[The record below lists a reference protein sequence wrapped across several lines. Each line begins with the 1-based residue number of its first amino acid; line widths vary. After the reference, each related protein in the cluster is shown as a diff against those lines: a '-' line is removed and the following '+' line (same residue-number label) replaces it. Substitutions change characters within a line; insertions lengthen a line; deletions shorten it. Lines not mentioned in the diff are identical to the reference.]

1 VSALNRLPAIAAD
14 ALRRLVAQSPV
25 ERWYRLSGLA
35 PDNSPEV
42 ASVRAAQMRSMLRY
56 TPIMM
61 AANLVNALC
70 VLIGVLHHVES
81 PFLLIL
87 WGVAVCAFAVQATAI
102 WYASR
107 NRPPREKVSARGL
120 WRTTRQAAILGLLWG
135 ILPAVW
141 YPELD
146 QWGQVLVGTLVT
158 GMICCGAFALATVPS
173 AGTAY
178 VFALMAGSLVG
189 LLRAEIPHVEVIAIL
204 LLAYSVTVTYA
215 VFGTGKLFVEHFEAE
230 TTLKHNGEV
239 IQLLLNEFEE
249 NGSDWLFELDE
260 HLRIVSCS
268 PRFLDV
274 LAEETHD
281 LRGRRFGDLLA
292 PAGQKS
298 FFAALSGGRAFRDV
312 VVEAGSRSGTRWWS
326 VTAGPLFDAKG
337 GVCGWRGV
345 GSDVTEAKL
354 AKDRIVWMA
363 TTDQLTG
370 LPNRLHFHECA
381 ERAIDRCR
389 AAGRQVG
396 LASLDLDGFKQV
408 NDTLG
413 HAAGDQLLA
422 RIALRLH
429 DFAGDGITIGRLGGD
444 EFGVLIECGTG
455 CDRMIGLLEKI
466 VVAISAPIA
475 IGDSTVSVGG
485 TAGLALARSA
495 DEDIDRMMSNADTA
509 LYAAKEQQ
517 RGSVVLFSDAMQKSA
532 DERRGLAD
540 DLKLAVDERQLELH
554 YQPIVDANTLRVVAA
569 EALLRWRHPRR
580 GLLSPD
586 AFIGIAEATGQI
598 GRIGNWVLSQAC
610 RDAAA
615 WPDHVG
621 VAVNV
626 SPAQLVTNG
635 TGTNV
640 RAALASSGLAVHRL
654 ELEITEAVFVRHGT
668 QAEEFMRDMDSLGV
682 RIALDDFGTG
692 YSSLGYI
699 TRFPVGKL
707 KIDRS
712 FVSGGAAIKE
722 RNAIISAIV
731 GIARSLNMITTAE
744 GVENPG
750 ELAWVRN
757 LGCTQI
763 QGYHIARPMAAADF
777 SAYLLSQE
785 PELVAAVRLRP
796 AVAQA

>member
-1 VSALNRLPAIAAD
+1 
-14 ALRRLVAQSPV
+14 
-25 ERWYRLSGLA
+25 
-35 PDNSPEV
+35 
-42 ASVRAAQMRSMLRY
+42 VRAAQMRSMLRY

-61 AANLVNALC
+61 AANVVNALC
-70 VLIGVLHHVES
+70 VLVGVLHLVER

-87 WGVAVCAFAVQATAI
+87 WGIAVCAFAAQASAI
-102 WYASR
+102 WYANRS
-107 NRPPREKVSARGL
+107 RPPRERVSARGL
-120 WRTTRQAAILGLLWG
+120 WRTTRHAAFLGLLWG
-135 ILPAVW
+135 VLPAVW
-141 YPELD
+141 YPEFD

-178 VFALMAGSLVG
+178 VIALMAGSLVG
-189 LLRAEIPHVEVIAIL
+189 LMRADLPHVEVIAIL

-230 TTLKHNGEV
+230 SALKRNGEV

-260 HLRIVSCS
+260 DLRIVSCS

-274 LAEETHD
+274 VAEEMQD
-281 LRGRRFGDLLA
+281 LRGRRFADLLA

-298 FFAALSGGRAFRDV
+298 LFAALHAGRAFRDL
-312 VVEAGSRSGTRWWS
+312 VVEAGGRGETRWWS
-326 VTAGPLFDAKG
+326 VTAGPLFDAG
-337 GVCGWRGV
+337 RRVCGWRGV

-370 LPNRLHFHECA
+370 LPNRLHFRECA
-381 ERAIDRCR
+381 ERAIERCR
-389 AAGRQVG
+389 AAGRLVG

-413 HAAGDQLLA
+413 HAAGDELLA

-429 DFAGDGITIGRLGGD
+429 DFSGDGVTIGRLGGD
-444 EFGVLIECGTG
+444 EFGVLIQ
-455 CDRMIGLLEKI
+455 CDVGPARMIELLERI

-485 TAGLALARSA
+485 TAGLALPRSA
-495 DEDIDRMMSNADTA
+495 GEDIDRLMSNADTA
-509 LYAAKEQQ
+509 LYVAKEQQ
-517 RGSVVLFSDAMQKSA
+517 RGSVALFSDVMQKSA
-532 DERRGLAD
+532 DEKRGLAD
-540 DLKLAVDERQLELH
+540 DLKLAVDARQLELH

-580 GLLSPD
+580 GLLAPD

-598 GRIGNWVLSQAC
+598 GRIGAWVLSQAC
-610 RDAAA
+610 RDATA

-635 TGTNV
+635 TGDSI
-640 RAALASSGLAVHRL
+640 RAALAASGLAASRL

-668 QAEEFMRDMDSLGV
+668 QAEQFMRDMDTLGV

-763 QGYHIARPMAAADF
+763 QGYHVARPMPAADL
-777 SAYLLSQE
+777 SAYLLSLE
-785 PELVAAVRLRP
+785 PELGATSRQRP
-796 AVAQA
+796 AVAKI

>member
-1 VSALNRLPAIAAD
+1 VSALNLLPAIAAA
-14 ALRRLVAQSPV
+14 ALRRLVAHSPV
-25 ERWYRLSGLA
+25 ERWYRVSGLA
-35 PDNSPEV
+35 PNTSPDV

-61 AANLVNALC
+61 AANVVNALC
-70 VLIGVLHHVES
+70 VLIGVMQQVAS
-81 PFLLIL
+81 PVLLIL
-87 WGVAVCAFAVQATAI
+87 WGVAVCAFALQATVI
-102 WYASR
+102 WSANR

-120 WRTTRQAAILGLLWG
+120 WRTTRQAAFLGLLWG
-135 ILPAVW
+135 ILPAIW

-178 VFALMAGSLVG
+178 VIALMAGSLVG
-189 LLRAEIPHVEVIAIL
+189 LMRAEIPHVEVIAVL

-230 TTLKHNGEV
+230 TALKHNGEV

-249 NGSDWLFELDE
+249 NGSNWLFELDE
-260 HLRIVSCS
+260 HLRIASCS

-274 LAEETHD
+274 VAEETHD
-281 LRGRRFGDLLA
+281 LSGRRFGDLLA
-292 PAGQKS
+292 PAGQRC
-298 FFAALSGGRAFRDV
+298 FFEALRGGRAFRDV
-312 VVEAGSRSGTRWWS
+312 VVEAGGRSETRWWS
-326 VTAGPLFDAKG
+326 VTAGPLFDDKG
-337 GVCGWRGV
+337 AVCGWRGV

-370 LPNRLHFHECA
+370 LPNRLHFRECA
-381 ERAIDRCR
+381 ERAIERCR
-389 AAGRQVG
+389 AGGSVIG

-429 DFAGDGITIGRLGGD
+429 DFAGGGVTIGRLGGD
-444 EFGVLIECGTG
+444 EFGVLIECEAGS
-455 CDRMIGLLEKI
+455 DLMIGLLEKI

-485 TAGLALARSA
+485 TAGLALSRSA
-495 DEDIDRMMSNADTA
+495 DEDIDRLMSNADTA

-517 RGSVVLFSDAMQKSA
+517 RGSVVLFSDVMQKTA

-540 DLKLAVDERQLELH
+540 DLKLAVDGRQLELH

-580 GLLSPD
+580 GLLSPN

-598 GRIGNWVLSQAC
+598 GRIGTWVLSQAC

-635 TGTNV
+635 TGAAV
-640 RAALASSGLAVHRL
+640 RAALASSGLPANRL

-668 QAEEFMRDMDSLGV
+668 QAEEFMRDMNGVGV

-763 QGYHIARPMAAADF
+763 QGYHVARPMPAADF

-785 PELVAAVRLRP
+785 PELVAVVRQRP
-796 AVAQA
+796 AVAQV

>member
-1 VSALNRLPAIAAD
+1 MNRLPAAVAAV
-14 ALRRLVAQSPV
+14 LRGLVAQSPLG
-25 ERWYRLSGLA
+25 RWYRLSGLA
-35 PDNSPEV
+35 PDASPEV
-42 ASVRAAQMRSMLRY
+42 ASIRAAQMRSMLRY
-56 TPIMM
+56 TPVMM
-61 AANLVNALC
+61 GANVVNALC
-70 VLIGVLHHVES
+70 VLIGIVQQVANAVL
-81 PFLLIL
+81 LAL
-87 WGVAVCAFAVQATAI
+87 WTALVIAFALQAMAVWI
-102 WYASR
+102 AGR
-107 NRPPREKVSARGL
+107 HRPPREKVSSRGL
-120 WRTTRQAAILGLLWG
+120 WRTTRQAALLGLLWG

-146 QWGQVLVGTLVT
+146 QWGQILVGTLVT

-178 VFALMAGSLVG
+178 VLALMAGSLVG
-189 LLRAEIPHVEVIAIL
+189 LIRADIPHAEVIAVL
-204 LLAYSVTVTYA
+204 LLAYAVAVTYA

-230 TTLKHNGEV
+230 TALKHNGEV

-274 LAEETHD
+274 VADEEHD

-292 PAGQKS
+292 AAGQKS
-298 FFAALSGGRAFRDV
+298 LFAALQGGRAFRDV
-312 VVEAGSRSGTRWWS
+312 VVEAGGPDGTRWWS
-326 VTAGPLFDAKG
+326 VTAGPLFDSEG
-337 GVCGWRGV
+337 RICGWRGV

-370 LPNRLHFHECA
+370 LPNRLHFRERA

-389 AAGRQVG
+389 ASGAQVG

-413 HAAGDQLLA
+413 HAAGDELLA

-429 DFAGDGITIGRLGGD
+429 DFARDGVTIGRLGGD
-444 EFGVLIECGTG
+444 EFGVLIECEAGSG
-455 CDRMIGLLEKI
+455 SMVGLLEKI

-485 TAGLALARSA
+485 TAGLAVTRSA
-495 DEDIDRMMSNADTA
+495 DEDIDRLMSNADTA

-517 RGSVVLFSDAMQKSA
+517 RGSVVRFSEAMQKSA
-532 DERRGLAD
+532 DEKRGLAD
-540 DLKLAVDERQLELH
+540 DLKLAVAERQLELH
-554 YQPIVDANTLRVVAA
+554 YQPIVDASTLRVVAA

-580 GLLSPD
+580 GLLSPE

-598 GRIGNWVLSQAC
+598 GRIGNWVLQQAC

-635 TGTNV
+635 TGAAV
-640 RAALASSGLAVHRL
+640 RAALATSGLPAGRL

-668 QAEEFMRDMDSLGV
+668 QAEEFMRDMNGVGV

-763 QGYHIARPMAAADF
+763 QGYHVARPMTAADF
-777 SAYLLSQE
+777 AAYLLSRE
-785 PELVAAVRLRP
+785 PELEVVVRQRP
-796 AVAQA
+796 AAIMA

>member
-1 VSALNRLPAIAAD
+1 MTGA
-14 ALRRLVAQSPV
+14 ALRGLPRQSAIG
-25 ERWYRLSGLA
+25 RWHHLSGLA
-35 PDNSPEV
+35 PDSSPEV
-42 ASVRAAQMRSMLRY
+42 AGVRAAQMRSMLRY

-61 AANLVNALC
+61 AANVVNALC
-70 VLIGVLHHVES
+70 VLLGIGHLVEDPS
-81 PFLLIL
+81 LLIL
-87 WGVAVCAFAVQATAI
+87 WTLAICAFATHATVV
-102 WYASR
+102 WNASR
-107 NRPPREKVSARGL
+107 KRPPRDRVSSRGL
-120 WRTTRQAAILGLLWG
+120 WRTTRQAALLGLLWG
-135 ILPAVW
+135 ILPAIW

-178 VFALMAGSLVG
+178 VLALIAGSLVG
-189 LLRAEIPHVEVIAIL
+189 LMRADLPHVEVIAVL

-230 TTLKHNGEV
+230 TALRHKGEV

-260 HLRIVSCS
+260 GLRIVSCS

-274 LAEETHD
+274 VAEDARDLA
-281 LRGRRFGDLLA
+281 GRRFGDLLA
-292 PAGQKS
+292 PRGQKR
-298 FFAALSGGRAFRDV
+298 FFTALSAGKAFRDV
-312 VVEAGSRSGTRWWS
+312 VVEADGRGETRWWS
-326 VTAGPLFDAKG
+326 VAAGPLFDADG
-337 GVCGWRGV
+337 AVAGWRGV

-370 LPNRLHFHECA
+370 LPNRLHFRECA
-381 ERAIDRCR
+381 EHAIARCR
-389 AAGRQVG
+389 AGGRPIG
-396 LASLDLDGFKQV
+396 IASLDLDGFKQV

-413 HAAGDQLLA
+413 HAAGDDLLA

-429 DFAGDGITIGRLGGD
+429 DFARDGVTIGRLGGD
-444 EFGVLIECGTG
+444 EFGVLIEADCSA
-455 CDRMIGLLEKI
+455 DDMIGLLEEI
-466 VVAISAPIA
+466 VAAISTPIA

-485 TAGLALARSA
+485 TAGLALPRSA
-495 DEDIDRMMSNADTA
+495 AEDIDRLMSNADAA

-517 RGSVVLFSDAMQKSA
+517 RGSVAIFTGLMQKSA
-532 DERRGLAD
+532 DEKRGLAD
-540 DLKLAVDERQLELH
+540 DLKLAVDLRQLELH
-554 YQPIVDANTLRVVAA
+554 YQPIVDASTMRVVAA

-586 AFIGIAEATGQI
+586 AFIGIAEASGQI
-598 GRIGNWVLSQAC
+598 GRIGAWVLSQAC
-610 RDAAA
+610 GDAAA
-615 WPDHVG
+615 WPEHVS

-635 TGTNV
+635 TGATV
-640 RAALASSGLAVHRL
+640 RAALASSGLAAGRL

-668 QAEEFMRDMDSLGV
+668 QAEEFMRDMSELGV

-699 TRFPVGKL
+699 TRFPVSKL

-722 RNAIISAIV
+722 RNAVISAIV
-731 GIARSLNMITTAE
+731 GIARSLNMATTAE

-757 LGCTQI
+757 LGCTQA
-763 QGYHIARPMAAADF
+763 QGFQVAEPMRIAEF
-777 SAYLLSQE
+777 SAFLDARRRRRDAMR
-785 PELVAAVRLRP
+785 PRP
-796 AVAQA
+796 AVA

>member
-1 VSALNRLPAIAAD
+1 LSAIGHWRQLGGLVPDTSPEAAD
-14 ALRRLVAQSPV
+14 
-25 ERWYRLSGLA
+25 
-35 PDNSPEV
+35 
-42 ASVRAAQMRSMLRY
+42 VRAAQMRSMLRY

-61 AANLVNALC
+61 AANVVNALC
-70 VLIGVLHHVES
+70 VLLGIGHLVEDPS
-81 PFLLIL
+81 LLIL
-87 WGVAVCAFAVQATAI
+87 WTLAICAFATHATVI
-102 WYASR
+102 WNASR
-107 NRPPREKVSARGL
+107 KRPPRDGVSLRGL
-120 WRTTRQAAILGLLWG
+120 WRTTRRAALLGLLWG
-135 ILPAVW
+135 VLPAIW

-178 VFALMAGSLVG
+178 VLALMAGSLVG
-189 LLRAEIPHVEVIAIL
+189 LMRADLPHVEVIAVL
-204 LLAYSVTVTYA
+204 LLAYSVTVTCA

-230 TTLKHNGEV
+230 TALRHKGEV

-260 HLRIVSCS
+260 SLRIVSCS

-274 LAEETHD
+274 VAEDARDLA
-281 LRGRRFGDLLA
+281 GRRFGDLLA
-292 PAGQKS
+292 PRGQKR
-298 FFAALSGGRAFRDV
+298 FFTALTGGKAFRDV
-312 VVEAGSRSGTRWWS
+312 VVEADNRGETRWWS
-326 VTAGPLFDAKG
+326 VTAGPLFDAH
-337 GVCGWRGV
+337 GVVSGWRGV

-370 LPNRLHFHECA
+370 LPNRLHFRECA
-381 ERAIDRCR
+381 EHAIARYRAGGGPI
-389 AAGRQVG
+389 GI
-396 LASLDLDGFKQV
+396 ASLDLDGFKQV

-413 HAAGDQLLA
+413 HAAGDDLLA

-429 DFAGDGITIGRLGGD
+429 DFARDGVTIGRLGGD
-444 EFGVLIECGTG
+444 EFGVLIEA
-455 CDRMIGLLEKI
+455 DRSADDMVGLLEQI
-466 VVAISAPIA
+466 VAAISTPIA

-485 TAGLALARSA
+485 TAGLALPRSA
-495 DEDIDRMMSNADTA
+495 AEDIDRLMSNADAA
-509 LYAAKEQQ
+509 LYAAKERQ
-517 RGSVVLFSDAMQKSA
+517 RGSVAIFTDLMQKSA
-532 DERRGLAD
+532 DEKRGLAD
-540 DLKLAVDERQLELH
+540 DLKLAVDRRQLELH
-554 YQPIVDANTLRVVAA
+554 YQPIVDASTMRVVAA

-586 AFIGIAEATGQI
+586 AFIGIAEASGQI
-598 GRIGNWVLSQAC
+598 GRIGAWVLSQAC

-615 WPDHVG
+615 WPEHVS

-635 TGTNV
+635 TGAAV
-640 RAALASSGLAVHRL
+640 RTALAESGLRTGRL

-668 QAEEFMRDMDSLGV
+668 LAEEFMRDMSGLGV

-699 TRFPVGKL
+699 TRFPVSKL

-712 FVSGGAAIKE
+712 FVSGGAAIRE
-722 RNAIISAIV
+722 RNAVISAIV
-731 GIARSLNMITTAE
+731 GIARSLNMATTAE
-744 GVENPG
+744 GVESRG

-757 LGCTQI
+757 LGCTQV
-763 QGYHIARPMAAADF
+763 QGYQVSGPLPAGQFSTFLRGGAGEIGSAARPR
-777 SAYLLSQE
+777 S
-785 PELVAAVRLRP
+785 
-796 AVAQA
+796 AVA

>member
-1 VSALNRLPAIAAD
+1 MTALRRLPAIATA
-14 ALRRLVAQSPV
+14 AFRGSVATSQV

-35 PDNSPEV
+35 PDTSPEV

-61 AANLVNALC
+61 AANVVNALC
-70 VLIGVLHHVES
+70 VILGIVHQVES
-81 PFLLIL
+81 PFLLVL
-87 WGVAVCAFAVQATAI
+87 WCVAVCAFAVQATAI
-102 WYASR
+102 WYADR
-107 NRPPREKVSARGL
+107 GRPAREKVSARGL
-120 WRTTRQAAILGLLWG
+120 WRTTRHAAFLGLLWG
-135 ILPAVW
+135 TLPAIW
-141 YPELD
+141 YPEMD

-178 VFALMAGSLVG
+178 VIALMAGSLVG
-189 LLRAEIPHVEVIAIL
+189 LMRAEIPHVEVIAVL

-230 TTLKHNGEV
+230 TALKHNGEV

-260 HLRIVSCS
+260 NLRIVSCS

-274 LAEETHD
+274 VAEETPD
-281 LRGRRFGDLLA
+281 LRGCRFSDLLA
-292 PAGQKS
+292 PGGQKS
-298 FFAALSGGRAFRDV
+298 LFTALQGGRAFRDI
-312 VVEAGSRSGTRWWS
+312 VVEAGGRDGTRWWS
-326 VTAGPLFDAKG
+326 VTAGPLFDARG
-337 GVCGWRGV
+337 NVRGWRGV

-370 LPNRLHFHECA
+370 LPNRLHFRECA
-381 ERAIDRCR
+381 ERAISRCR
-389 AAGRQVG
+389 ATGGWIG

-413 HAAGDQLLA
+413 HAAGDELLA
-422 RIALRLH
+422 RIAMRLH
-429 DFAGDGITIGRLGGD
+429 DFARDGVTIGRLGGD
-444 EFGVLIECGTG
+444 EFGVLIECQVGAT
-455 CDRMIGLLEKI
+455 RMVELLERI
-466 VVAISAPIA
+466 VAVISAPIA
-475 IGDSTVSVGG
+475 VGDSTVSVGG
-485 TAGLALARSA
+485 TAGLALPGSP
-495 DEDIDRMMSNADTA
+495 DEDIDRLMSNADTA

-517 RGSVVLFSDAMQKSA
+517 RGSVVVFSDRMQKSA

-540 DLKLAVDERQLELH
+540 DLKLAVDAGQLELH

-580 GLLSPD
+580 GLLGPD

-598 GRIGNWVLSQAC
+598 GRIGSWVLSQAC

-635 TGTNV
+635 TGDAV
-640 RAALASSGLAVHRL
+640 RAALAASGLTASRL

-668 QAEEFMRDMDSLGV
+668 QAEQFMRDMEALGV

-699 TRFPVGKL
+699 TRFPVDKL

-712 FVSGGAAIKE
+712 FVSGSAAIKE

-731 GIARSLNMITTAE
+731 GIARSLNMVTTAE

-757 LGCTQI
+757 LGCTQV
-763 QGYHIARPMAAADF
+763 QGYHIARPMPAADL
-777 SAYLLSQE
+777 SAYLLSLE
-785 PELVAAVRLRP
+785 PELGALSRQRP
-796 AVAQA
+796 AVAQI